1 MVDTSKLDSAA
12 SKIKSLAGDYEA
24 EYKKLFSVVQ
34 KMKSSWD
41 GKDNVAYTTQIE
53 GFRNDFEKMK
63 SLMDDYANFLT
74 KIANTYRETQ
84 ESIASRA
91 KTLSQG
97 S

>member
-12 SKIKSLAGDYEA
+12 SKIKSLDGDYEA

-53 GFRNDFEKMK
+53 GFRNYFEKMK

-74 KIANTYRETQ
+74 KSANTYRETQ